1 MGISENIHLMPTSL
15 NIWAKGRNM
24 TFKQE
29 ILPKIAIEE
38 KLVSLPTIKKINISK
53 IMANSSKQNFMELNT
68 QLLLIKSM
76 DSDYNK
82 RLIYYSEWT
91 YGSTVLSLIA
101 LTFTIFL
108 VGLMICE
115 FTAEIRRQMDDD
127 DDDDDDKD
135 LNHTRS
141 SQIVNNFTYMAEP
154 TSSILNSSD
163 IKDAYFKTP
172 IRAPL
177 YENQEVTFIKA
188 KNILNK
194 ENSSTNSLYVNMD
207 KSDNLNQQPEVN
219 QLYKES
225 TV

>member
-1 MGISENIHLMPTSL
+1 
-15 NIWAKGRNM
+15 
-24 TFKQE
+24 
-29 ILPKIAIEE
+29 
-38 KLVSLPTIKKINISK
+38 
-53 IMANSSKQNFMELNT
+53 MANSSKQNFRELNT
-68 QLLLIKSM
+68 QLLLIKSL

-127 DDDDDDKD
+127 DDDDDDDKD

-141 SQIVNNFTYMAEP
+141 SQIVNNFTYMTEP

-194 ENSSTNSLYVNMD
+194 ENSSSNSLYVNMD